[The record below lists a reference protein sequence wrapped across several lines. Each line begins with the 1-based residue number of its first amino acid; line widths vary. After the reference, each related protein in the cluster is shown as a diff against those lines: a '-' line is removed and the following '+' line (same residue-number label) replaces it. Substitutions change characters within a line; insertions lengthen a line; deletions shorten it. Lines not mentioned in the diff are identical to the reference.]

1 VVGGVGRKERLGR
14 EINRKGDFAI
24 RIVSYELGVGVRMD
38 ATNPDKAL
46 VI

>member
-1 VVGGVGRKERLGR
+1 LGEVGRKERLGR

-24 RIVSYELGVGVRMD
+24 RVVSYELGVGVRMD

-46 VI
+46 AI